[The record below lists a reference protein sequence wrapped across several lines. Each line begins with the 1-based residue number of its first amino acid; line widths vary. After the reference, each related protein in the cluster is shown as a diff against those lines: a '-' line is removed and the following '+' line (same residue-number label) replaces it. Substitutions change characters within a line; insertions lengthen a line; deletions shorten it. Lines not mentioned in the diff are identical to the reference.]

1 MSLSTEQKYAGI
13 ENRFVAAERGG
24 GGIGMDE
31 EFGVD
36 RCKLLYLEW
45 IIDEVLLYSTGNYI

>member
-24 GGIGMDE
+24 GGIGMDD
-31 EFGVD
+31 V
-36 RCKLLYLEW
+36 KYLQEM
-45 IIDEVLLYSTGNYI
+45 ILRVQRVMNSTFQRV

>member
-36 RCKLLYLEW
+36 RCKLLYLE
-45 IIDEVLLYSTGNYI
+45 